1 MDNEFRFYSSE
12 NDGYRGGFGDYTD
25 PPPGQNDSNPF
36 EQPPRQQPKK
46 GGAGRIVALVLAC
59 ALVSGAAGVG
69 GAAWYVWRSK
79 KKGAK
84 CIGCPDSQHCSGNCG
99 NCSGCSCKNR

>member
-1 MDNEFRFYSSE
+1 MEPV
-12 NDGYRGGFGDYTD
+12 DYV
-25 PPPGQNDSNPF
+25 
-36 EQPPRQQPKK
+36 
-46 GGAGRIVALVLAC
+46 IIALVL
-59 ALVSGAAGVG
+59 LILG

-79 KKGAK
+79 KEGAK